1 MKIDIIGAVGS
12 GKTTLAKSISEKTGI
27 RYYEL
32 DKIIWYTR
40 GNIVQRYTDKEI
52 REKFE
57 SIINMNEWIIE
68 STPRDLIHDR
78 FEYNDCV
85 IFLDTPIFF
94 RTIRI
99 ILRWIKQ
106 KRGVYPCVV
115 RPTFSFL
122 VKNLR
127 WSFKFEINKKKFMY
141 DLKKHKNVII
151 LKNNQTAVVN
161 YLNNH

>member
-27 RYYEL
+27 RYFEL
-32 DKIIWYTR
+32 DKIIWYRR

-57 SIINMNEWIIE
+57 SIINMDEWIIE
-68 STPRDLIHDR
+68 STPRDLIRDR
-78 FEYNDCV
+78 FEYSDCV
-85 IFLDTPIFF
+85 IFLDTPVFF

-106 KRGVYPCVV
+106 KIGVYPYVV
-115 RPTFSFL
+115 RPTFCFL

-151 LKNNQTAVVN
+151 VKNNQTAVEN
-161 YLNNH
+161 YFFI